1 MIINKINGVSV
12 NKLVA
17 AMLIVNNE
25 SAYRNYS
32 KEDKRVAYLF
42 IEQIKAKEIDMDTV
56 NEVFRIIEEYDLDG

>member
-1 MIINKINGVSV
+1 MIINKINGVSI

-17 AMLIVNNE
+17 AMLIVDTE

-32 KEDKRVAYLF
+32 KGDRHIAYLF
-42 IEQIKAKEIDMDTV
+42 IEQIRAKEIDMDTV